1 VHVDVD
7 VLDPAV
13 MPAVDAPDPGGI
25 AFPELELLLSGLVD
39 TPHCLGVEITV
50 FDPDY
55 DPDGAYAEEI
65 TSTLVAGLAPV
76 RAVAARPDLVAARR
90 DLAGRGDSAAL
101 RDPAGSQDPVRERRA
116 VAAQESVVLAADAVS
131 PNGALPAANDEIEP
145 AGEAAFL
152 DISESDMS
160 IHGEPADQRRDADLD
175 HQSEHFDDA
184 DSEPSDE
191 DESALVGDEDSE
203 RSGDDQFESTNV
215 SDSPP
220 APTPEA
226 VIPAQ
231 PLTRPLGSA
240 PRLDSEPLPATR
252 PGMLRPR
259 APEPANDG
267 FSLPVQRPAFDVGSG
282 EPADIA

>member
-1 VHVDVD
+1 
-7 VLDPAV
+7 
-13 MPAVDAPDPGGI
+13 
-25 AFPELELLLSGLVD
+25 
-39 TPHCLGVEITV
+39 
-50 FDPDY
+50 
-55 DPDGAYAEEI
+55 
-65 TSTLVAGLAPV
+65 
-76 RAVAARPDLVAARR
+76 
-90 DLAGRGDSAAL
+90 
-101 RDPAGSQDPVRERRA
+101 
-116 VAAQESVVLAADAVS
+116 VAAQESVVLAAEAVS

-145 AGEAAFL
+145 AREAAFL
-152 DISESDMS
+152 DISEESDMS
-160 IHGEPADQRRDADLD
+160 IHGEPADQRPDADLD

-184 DSEPSDE
+184 DSEPSDD